1 MPSAHVRAPVSDRL
15 HCLCRDCAE
24 SAELYVTTRQLRQK
38 ALGGTHHPTR
48 PLCLRCLANRL
59 APRQLFSEDLS
70 DGTDGTGTGSPPIGD
85 WDWTDPASGSNFG
98 MRYEIRFPAYEG
110 PPAVRCTM
118 DFFCD
123 SDELPE
129 AFLDTCDDRMAWLTD
144 YCREHGLDLDI
155 NGETVLRRGEEIEG

>member
-1 MPSAHVRAPVSDRL
+1 MIHVRHAAAAIASG
-15 HCLCRDCAE
+15 LCETVLITRGE
-24 SAELYVTTRQLRQK
+24 SGRSGVGRTR
-38 ALGGTHHPTR
+38 
-48 PLCLRCLANRL
+48 
-59 APRQLFSEDLS
+59 
-70 DGTDGTGTGSPPIGD
+70 PIGD

-144 YCREHGLDLDI
+144 YVARTTPDARRI
-155 NGETVLRRGEEIEG
+155 LRFRVPAR